1 MNPQKTLKTLFRDD
15 ITIWYPVKSY
25 DVMGKEYYESIP
37 YSFIGIL
44 TSFSH
49 PEDLIDFIKRCYIH
63 EADCIAMC
71 NELNGIIEFQG
82 NG

>member
-15 ITIWYPVKSY
+15 ITIWYPMKTSEDIY
-25 DVMGKEYYESIP
+25 QPIP
-37 YSFIGIL
+37 YSFLGSL

-71 NELNGIIEFQG
+71 NELNSIIEFQHEQK
-82 NG
+82 